1 MRSKRFEG
9 LVQSEIRR
17 MTRECDRVG
26 GINLSQGIC
35 DVAPPEGVLRAAR
48 EAIDRGPHHYTR
60 GEGLPELRTAVAAKL
75 RRDNGIDADA
85 EGEIV
90 VTSGVT
96 GGYLC
101 AIHALLD
108 PGDGI
113 LLFEPYY
120 AYHLNIAHTAGL
132 VPHFLTLPSPHA
144 EVTEAMLRAALRADT
159 RALVLCTP
167 SNPGGKVF
175 SRQEIEVVARVAAE
189 RDLLVVTDEIYEY
202 FVYDGRRH
210 VSPGSLAL
218 LWPRTVSLFGLS
230 KIFAITGWRM
240 GYAVAPRPLAEALLL
255 ANDLFFICAPRPL
268 QHGVAHGLVELG
280 ADWYRRRA
288 AEFEGK
294 RDRVC
299 AALRDAGFGPI
310 APQGSYY
317 VFTDVR
323 PRGYESAREAAMELL
338 EKTGVATVP
347 GTAFFQGPE
356 GEHYLRVCFAKED
369 PVLDEACE
377 RIRSG

>member
-1 MRSKRFEG
+1 
-9 LVQSEIRR
+9 

-35 DVAPPEGVLRAAR
+35 DVAPPEEVLRAAR
-48 EAIDRGPHHYTR
+48 EAVERGPHHYTR
-60 GEGLPELRTAVAAKL
+60 GEGLPELRVALAAKL

-85 EGEIV
+85 DGEIV

-120 AYHLNIAHTAGL
+120 AYHLNIARTAGL
-132 VPHFLTLPSPHA
+132 VPHFLTLPSLHA
-144 EVTEAMLRAALRADT
+144 DVTEAMLRAALRSDT

-175 SRQEIEVVARVAAE
+175 TRAELEVVSRVAAE
-189 RDLLVVTDEIYEY
+189 HDLLVITDEIYEY

-210 VSPGSLAL
+210 VSPASLAE

-230 KIFAITGWRM
+230 KIYAITGWRM
-240 GYAVAPRPLAEALLL
+240 GYAVAPRPLSESLLL
-255 ANDLFFICAPRPL
+255 ANDLFFICAPRPM
-268 QHGVAHGLVELG
+268 QEGVAHGLSVLG
-280 ADWYRRRA
+280 VDWYRQRGA
-288 AEFEGK
+288 AFEDK
-294 RDRVC
+294 RDRIC

-310 APQGSYY
+310 VPQGSYY
-317 VFTDVR
+317 VFTDVH
-323 PRGYESAREAAMELL
+323 PRGYESAREAAMDLL
-338 EKTGVATVP
+338 EQTGVATVP
-347 GTAFFQGPE
+347 GTAFFQGSD
-356 GEHYLRVCFAKED
+356 GERYLRVCFAKED

-377 RIRSG
+377 RIRGG